1 MADCPFC
8 EIVAGTRDA
17 HRVHEGEHTVA
28 FLDDDPA
35 ARGHLLVV
43 PRDHREHLFDGDDAL
58 VAAVFRTVHRVSLAL
73 DRALDPD
80 GVSVFYTTSDLVGS
94 VTHAHVHVVPR
105 YADDDIRLALAR
117 QELDEADAR
126 ELAARLRGDR

>member
-17 HRVHEGEHTVA
+17 HRVYEGDRTVA

-43 PRDHREHLFDGDDAL
+43 PRDHREHLFDGDDGL
-58 VAAVFRTVHRVSLAL
+58 VSAVFRTVHRVSLTL
-73 DRALDPD
+73 DRVLAPD
-80 GVSVFYTTSDLVGS
+80 GVSVFYTTSHLVGS

-117 QELDEADAR
+117 RPLDEADAR
-126 ELAARLRGDR
+126 ELAARVRGHR